1 MNPYSQPAAAALARL
16 RETRPLIHHITN
28 DVVTN
33 DTANVTLHIG
43 AAPVMA
49 VAAEEVEEMV
59 AHAGALLLNIGTLTE
74 PQVEAMLIAGRR
86 ANALG
91 IPIVLD
97 PVGVG
102 ATRYRTRTAERL
114 IEALQLA
121 VIRGNAGEIGVLA
134 GAGGEVRGVDSVSG
148 GADPARSA
156 AALARRTHAV
166 VALTGATDIVTD
178 GARTLTVANGHPL
191 LAEIT
196 GTGCMATTVVA
207 AFVAIE
213 QDPVL
218 AGAAALAAFGLAGEQ
233 AAAVAQGPGTFKV
246 HLLDAL
252 ANLGPDDLAAGA
264 RIA

>member
-1 MNPYSQPAAAALARL
+1 MNGYPQLAADALSRL
-16 RETRPLIHHITN
+16 RAGHPMIHHITN

-33 DTANVTLHIG
+33 DTANITLHIG

-49 VAAEEVEEMV
+49 VAMEEVEEMV
-59 AHAGALLLNIGTLTE
+59 AFAGALLLNIGTLTE

-102 ATRYRTRTAERL
+102 ATRYRTQTAERL
-114 IEALQLA
+114 LEQLQIA

-148 GADPARSA
+148 GADPALA
-156 AALARRTHAV
+156 ASMLARRERAV
-166 VALTGATDIVTD
+166 VAMTGVVDIVTD
-178 GARTLTVANGHPL
+178 GVRTLTVANGHPMM
-191 LAEIT
+191 AAIT
-196 GTGCMATTVVA
+196 GTGCMATTVTA

-213 QDPVL
+213 KDHVL
-218 AGAAALAAFGLAGEQ
+218 AAAAALAAFGLAGER
-233 AAAVAQGPGTFKV
+233 AAARAQGPGSFKV
-246 HLLDAL
+246 HLLDAV
-252 ANLGPDDLAAGA
+252 ANLTGEDLAAGA
-264 RIA
+264 RIG